1 MTVHILILAI
11 LSIIWGSSFILIKKG
26 LVAFS
31 PGQVGTLRIVIAFLV
46 SLPIACKHLKT
57 VTKKYWK
64 KFFVFGMVSNL
75 IPAILFALAE
85 TGLSSALAGVLNSL
99 TPMFILLVG
108 LLIFH
113 IRVNRGQI
121 IGLFVGLA
129 GSVLLSFVDSM
140 GHVGNFNYF
149 ALFVI
154 IATICYG
161 FSANMVKVYFQTMNS
176 TVLLSLSLFSVGP
189 IATVYLFSTDVITRL
204 IHVDGA
210 WSSLGYL
217 FILGSVGT
225 VFALILFYRL
235 VQMTTPVFASIVT
248 YLIPIAAVAWG
259 VIDGET
265 LFPLHFGS
273 IGLIIFGVYIINRF
287 K

>member
-26 LVAFS
+26 LVVFNA
-31 PGQVGTLRIVIAFLV
+31 GQVGTLRIVIAFLV
-46 SLPIACKHLKT
+46 SLPMACKHLKT
-57 VTKKYWK
+57 VYKKYWK
-64 KFFVFGMVSNL
+64 KLFVFGMVSNL
-75 IPAILFALAE
+75 IPAILFAYAE

-113 IRVNRGQI
+113 ISVNRGQI
-121 IGLFVGLA
+121 IGLFIGLA

-140 GHVGNFNYF
+140 GHLGNFNHF

-161 FSANMVKVYFQTMNS
+161 FSANMVKVYFQTIDS
-176 TVLLSLSLFSVGP
+176 TILLSLSLFSVGP
-189 IATVYLFSTDVITRL
+189 LAAVYLFSTDVITRL
-204 IHVDGA
+204 AHVEGA

-259 VIDGET
+259 LLDGET
-265 LFPLHFGS
+265 LFPLHFVS
-273 IGLIIFGVYIINRF
+273 IGLIIFGVYIMNRF